1 MPFLIILIIVV
12 VVIVAAISERRKK
25 KAYNNILKALQE
37 DRMEDVNIKDVMLIL
52 NDLKPKDIHPGI
64 KNDKTSIRLKGTI
77 SFIEEDE

>member
-25 KAYNNILKALQE
+25 KAYNNVLKALQE

-52 NDLKPKDIHPGI
+52 NDLKPKEVHPAL
-64 KNDKTSIRLKGTI
+64 KKEKASIRLKGTI
-77 SFIEEDE
+77 SFDVEE

>member
-52 NDLKPKDIHPGI
+52 
-64 KNDKTSIRLKGTI
+64 R
-77 SFIEEDE
+77 